1 MKEVK
6 LKFQD
11 KGKDKDLNNIVAKK
25 QLFIGTIIAIII
37 SLTPYFFNLYE
48 SVPDTKVWDTFL
60 FSYDSKYYESIST
73 LAWTL
78 MNKLIPLMLLFI
90 WFFTCRHWWYH
101 TLLVPIA
108 MYIYQVIIILN
119 DDLSFTDN
127 TNQIFYLLPIMAF
140 IVPSIYLIRAQMF
153 NKLNTANKSL
163 EELEQEFMI
172 KPTTFWEK
180 IKQYF

>member
-1 MKEVK
+1 LVK
-6 LKFQD
+6 FLH
-11 KGKDKDLNNIVAKK
+11 KDRGVLIIGS
-25 QLFIGTIIAIII
+25 FIATFIA
-37 SLTPYFFNLYE
+37 LTPYFYYLYE
-48 SVPDTKVWDTFL
+48 SVPATQVWDTFL
-60 FSYDSKYYESIST
+60 FKYDAGSWESANYAMWILTS
-73 LAWTL
+73 
-78 MNKLIPLMLLFI
+78 KLIPLLLLII
-90 WFFTCRHWWYH
+90 WFFTCRHWWHH

-108 MYIYQVIIILN
+108 MYIYQIIGFFNVSNNYIDEFQLMH
-119 DDLSFTDN
+119 LV
-127 TNQIFYLLPIMAF
+127 PVMAI

>member
-1 MKEVK
+1 
-6 LKFQD
+6 
-11 KGKDKDLNNIVAKK
+11 
-25 QLFIGTIIAIII
+25 
-37 SLTPYFFNLYE
+37 
-48 SVPDTKVWDTFL
+48 
-60 FSYDSKYYESIST
+60 
-73 LAWTL
+73 
-78 MNKLIPLMLLFI
+78 MLLFI

>member
-1 MKEVK
+1 MDNKQQK
-6 LKFQD
+6 LKKNLVKFLH
-11 KGKDKDLNNIVAKK
+11 KDRGVLIIGS
-25 QLFIGTIIAIII
+25 FIATFIA
-37 SLTPYFFNLYE
+37 LTPYFYYLYE
-48 SVPDTKVWDTFL
+48 SVPATQVWDTFL
-60 FSYDSKYYESIST
+60 FKYDAGSWESANYAMWILTS
-73 LAWTL
+73 
-78 MNKLIPLMLLFI
+78 KLIPLLLLII
-90 WFFTCRHWWYH
+90 WFFTCRHWWHH

-108 MYIYQVIIILN
+108 MYIYQIIGFFNVSNNYIDEFQLMH
-119 DDLSFTDN
+119 LV
-127 TNQIFYLLPIMAF
+127 PVMAI